1 MGTVGCGFGDS
12 GAGVSWGGARG
23 AVADQHVGEVG
34 YEVAQ
39 SGVGRKSDIAGGGD
53 AGRGRSDPVGRVEAT
68 ECAGQQMGRAACIL
82 GRFDAQQC
90 GLDELTSQEPERL
103 RREPA
108 LGWPHESALTPF
120 ILFA

>member
-1 MGTVGCGFGDS
+1 MTS
-12 GAGVSWGGARG
+12 LYHSWTA
-23 AVADQHVGEVG
+23 AVAERSEQLAMLSNLV
-34 YEVAQ
+34 
-39 SGVGRKSDIAGGGD
+39 SGLNSPLRDV
-53 AGRGRSDPVGRVEAT
+53 
-68 ECAGQQMGRAACIL
+68 CYAAAIL

-103 RREPA
+103 RREPS